1 MRLQL
6 ERELGRAP
14 RTARIL
20 ELDTRRGHVDCITR
34 VGTPDPISGDT
45 VIAIF
50 DMGSHL
56 PFVVWHQDS
65 DGTPET
71 CFEVLG
77 NHAYSVLEFERELAL

>member
-1 MRLQL
+1 
-6 ERELGRAP
+6 
-14 RTARIL
+14 
-20 ELDTRRGHVDCITR
+20 
-34 VGTPDPISGDT
+34 
-45 VIAIF
+45 
-50 DMGSHL
+50 MGSHL